1 MTVSSQLGCFLF
13 IRMISVLLTRTGRDL
28 QTKLHWLNE
37 TFGSTDYP
45 KKQLTLCGLVDIIEN
60 VVKAIDATFQRQI
73 DGG

>member
-1 MTVSSQLGCFLF
+1 MTASSQLGCFLF
-13 IRMISVLLTRTGRDL
+13 IRMILLTLTKTRRDL
-28 QTKLHWLNE
+28 QTKLYWLNE

-60 VVKAIDATFQRQI
+60 VVKAIDAAFQRQI